1 MIQLGGMVAYMDHP
15 IRMRSSDSAVPQSNT
30 PIGSLTLAENG
41 GTRAA
46 AIPAV
51 HLGARVFLGCP
62 KYT

>member
-30 PIGSLTLAENG
+30 PIGNLTLADSG
-41 GTRAA
+41 RTMAA

-51 HLGARVFLGCP
+51 HLGARVFPACP
-62 KYT
+62 

>member
-15 IRMRSSDSAVPQSNT
+15 IRMRSSDSAGPQSNT